1 MKGGRFMA
9 YTNYN
14 DIVIKTNER
23 GDKVNQTQARAIKTD
38 LTRDFIKD
46 FSAKVAGVEVMYDSK
61 GKQVITFAN
70 GLIFSVDFTIHALT
84 TELTVDKPTKVAK

>member
-1 MKGGRFMA
+1 MT

-14 DIVIKTNER
+14 DIVIKTNEK

-46 FSAKVAGVEVMYDSK
+46 FASNVAGVEIMYDSK
-61 GKQVITFAN
+61 GKQVITLAN

-84 TELTVDKPTKVAK
+84 TELSVDKPKNAK